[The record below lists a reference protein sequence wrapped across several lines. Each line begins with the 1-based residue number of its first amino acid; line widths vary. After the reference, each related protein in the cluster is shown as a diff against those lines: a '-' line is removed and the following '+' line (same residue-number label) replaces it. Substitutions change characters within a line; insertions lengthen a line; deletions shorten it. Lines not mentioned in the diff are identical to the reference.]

1 MLTQQTVGRFEIRD
15 FLGRGAI
22 GDVFLARD
30 PRSDREVALK
40 VMRLHKADPAMLEAE
55 RNGVALQDQLSRV
68 APQVAAVFDQGQ
80 DGGFF
85 WVAMEYVPGID
96 LSEVLDQGPLP
107 EDRAVHIAL
116 QLCAMLEVCH
126 SFSAEIGG
134 RRVFGV
140 VHGDIKPEN
149 IRLQDGD
156 RVRVLDFGIAK
167 HLSQTRQFTVNLF
180 GSLPFT
186 PPERLERGVVNQHS
200 DLWAVGIVLYM
211 MVAGRRPFPG
221 ETAEE
226 LETRIRRGEAPQP
239 LPSSCSPR
247 LRKIVQKCLAF
258 DVDRRYQTAAGLKSD
273 LRAFWNLQ
281 PLAAESGGD
290 ASATRRTAPETAGA
304 LDDSGAG
311 LGATRRTDRTVA
323 AGADPEAQATRRT
336 REPEWVPPFPPPPPL
351 PPPAVQQPAAAEVTP
366 PAPPVRR
373 RRRRT
378 LVPIAF
384 LGVLFLIS
392 QGWVRSEMKQ
402 VRSDLLNTAHP
413 DLDGVLER
421 YRRASRL
428 NLLPFQ
434 GETRGELRDALVQ
447 DAGRIL
453 DSYHGDSP
461 STTERGWQKAHDY
474 LAAAVDID
482 YDRVTRAKQ
491 IYCQAHLDRIDAQA
505 MRGRGQR
512 QEAAEKSRDAISGFR
527 RAASRAPQW
536 PDPYLGLAR
545 IYAYEQFDLEEL
557 QKALE
562 ELADRGYEPG
572 RREKAM
578 LADGY
583 RMRGM
588 EFLARAERARGTDEE
603 GELLEQARDHLTQAI
618 GRYDEIAGYANV
630 NKNRADAQARLDGLL
645 DRQWELEN
653 DWWRSDEDEG

>member
-1 MLTQQTVGRFEIRD
+1 MVTQQTVGRFEIRD

-30 PRSDREVALK
+30 PRSDREVAIK
-40 VMRLHKADPAMLEAE
+40 IMRLHKADPAMLEAE
-55 RNGVALQDQLSRV
+55 KNGVALQDQLSRV
-68 APQVAAVFDQGQ
+68 APQVAAVYEQGE

-149 IRLQDGD
+149 LRLQDGD

-200 DLWAVGIVLYM
+200 DLWAVGVVLYM
-211 MVAGRRPFPG
+211 MVAGRRPFAG

-226 LETRIRRGEAPQP
+226 LEVRIRRGEAPLP

-281 PLAAESGGD
+281 PLAAEAGGD
-290 ASATRRTAPETAGA
+290 ASVTRRTGPEPETPETTGA
-304 LDDSGAG
+304 SD
-311 LGATRRTDRTVA
+311 LGATRRTDRATA
-323 AGADPEAQATRRT
+323 ANGADSEAQATRRT
-336 REPEWVPPFPPPPPL
+336 REPEWVPPIPPPPPL
-351 PPPAVQQPAAAEVTP
+351 PAAQQAAPEALSSAPPARLRK
-366 PAPPVRR
+366 RR
-373 RRRRT
+373 K
-378 LVPIAF
+378 LVPLAF
-384 LGVLFLIS
+384 LGALFVIS
-392 QGWVRSEMKQ
+392 QSWVGSQMKQ

-447 DAGRIL
+447 DADRIL

-491 IYCQAHLDRIDAQA
+491 IYSQAHLDRIDAQA

-562 ELADRGYEPG
+562 ELSNRGYEPG

-588 EFLARAERARGTDEE
+588 EFLARAERARGSDDE
-603 GELLEQARDHLTQAI
+603 GELLGQARDHLTQAI
-618 GRYDEIAGYANV
+618 GLYDEIAGYANV

-653 DWWRSDEDEG
+653 DWWRGDEG